1 MEGSFIDSDLN
12 GSSHMADGKNTAI
25 VVKYLPQVFAAI
37 KNAFNAW
44 RERRRA
50 KKAGE

>member
-12 GSSHMADGKNTAI
+12 GSSRMADGKNTAI
-25 VVKYLPQVFAAI
+25 VMEYLPRVLAAI
-37 KNAFNAW
+37 KNAFNGW

-50 KKAGE
+50 KKASK